1 MEVKVQFI
9 EQKNMLRDQL
19 DDIID
24 EHEDL
29 LEEYG
34 ALNEQLQDKDSL
46 IQSQIAEIKDL
57 IRTQN
62 NLQEAKKKIEILK
75 KITKKYIANIDSL
88 LVVNEQLNN
97 EKDSVITV
105 NKHINWKNFKLKEAN
120 KELEKTVSKG
130 SVLHFENIQ
139 VEAIIYK
146 STGKEVYTKKAKKTQ
161 KIRVCFTVSENAIAK
176 QEMKTIYLQLID
188 KNGVVLQN
196 KKDFII
202 NILQEEIK
210 YTASSE
216 FEYKNIELAHCIEW
230 ERINVL
236 LAGEYL
242 INLFFEEN
250 LIGQTTFSLK

>member
-1 MEVKVQFI
+1 M
-9 EQKNMLRDQL
+9 
-19 DDIID
+19 
-24 EHEDL
+24 
-29 LEEYG
+29 
-34 ALNEQLQDKDSL
+34 
-46 IQSQIAEIKDL
+46 
-57 IRTQN
+57 
-62 NLQEAKKKIEILK
+62 
-75 KITKKYIANIDSL
+75 
-88 LVVNEQLNN
+88 
-97 EKDSVITV
+97 
-105 NKHINWKNFKLKEAN
+105 
-120 KELEKTVSKG
+120 
-130 SVLHFENIQ
+130 
-139 VEAIIYK
+139 
-146 STGKEVYTKKAKKTQ
+146 YTKKAKKTQ